1 MNENN
6 VPATEVAASTTVSV
20 VPVNDGLPRQI
31 VRLKASGIEFIGDP
45 HLTCARPGRRI
56 EEDFLSVGLD
66 KITQARVIAE
76 EKDLVMV
83 FLGDLVDNPTQ
94 YKSGTKKV
102 VENTNK
108 ILGGFAKAMGSKMGF
123 AIPGNHDKEEVRLTE
138 GTTLHTI
145 RELGMLHIVEPGG
158 PFAIIEIGDKKVGL
172 GGTPYGEAI
181 PRDVRG
187 VFGEPV
193 DRVIWITHSQFEF
206 DIKNPFLEKVFE
218 IKGCDMVVNGHD
230 HTTMKPQCV
239 RDTWWFNPGNLLR
252 MSVDCANHKPSVW
265 EWNPDMPPGGM
276 VQHMLKVNEHVFNM
290 QGLQVQADVGAV
302 QAHEQERAN
311 SLFSQLLLADNGA
324 EMDRTVG
331 GDLLGADIDEYIAET
346 PGLSEAAQL
355 ALRNLH
361 KRAPER
367 LKM

>member
-6 VPATEVAASTTVSV
+6 TPAAQAGMRAA
-20 VPVNDGLPRQI
+20 PANEGLPRKI
-31 VRLKASGIEFIGDP
+31 IRLKASGIEFIGDP

-66 KITQARVIAE
+66 KVTQARQIAE
-76 EKDLVMV
+76 EKDLLMV

-108 ILGGFAKAMGSKMGF
+108 ILAGFAKAMGSRVGF
-123 AIPGNHDKEEVRLTE
+123 TIPGNHDKEEVRLTE
-138 GTTLHTI
+138 GTTLDTI
-145 RELGMLHIVEPGG
+145 RELGILHVVEPGG
-158 PFAIIEIGDKKVGL
+158 PFAIVEIGDKKVGL
-172 GGTPYGEAI
+172 GGTPYGEII
-181 PRDVRG
+181 PKDVRG

-206 DIKNPFLEKVFE
+206 DIKNPFLDKVFE

-239 RDTWWFNPGNLLR
+239 HDTWWFNPGNLLR

-276 VQHMLKVNEHVFNM
+276 VQHPLKVNELVFNM
-290 QGLQVQADVGAV
+290 QGLQVQADIGA
-302 QAHEQERAN
+302 AHAQEQEREQ
-311 SLFSQLLLADNGA
+311 SLFSELLMADNGS
-324 EMDRTVG
+324 EMDRTIG
-331 GDLLGADIDEYIAET
+331 GDLLEMDIENYISET
-346 PGLSEAAQL
+346 PALSEAAQL